1 MQERSLFFKHVGDSP
16 RMRVLQHFIEGRNFE
31 FMLTDLI
38 NAGVSWGTLN
48 QLVPQLMK
56 CGIITKTRKI
66 GRATLYKLN
75 KENIAAKQLTDLY
88 DGLIL
93 ERLNQIEEKTRKR
106 AEIPA

>member
-1 MQERSLFFKHVGDSP
+1 MQERSLFLNYVGDSP

-75 KENIAAKQLTDLY
+75 KENFKIKKLIEID
-88 DGLIL
+88 DRLIL
-93 ERLNQIEEKTRKR
+93 EELRKK
-106 AEIPA
+106 AGKVKVLA